1 VLLNRKGD
9 ATAVGGLFFLVM
21 SLMII
26 SLMMFSFWT
35 HYDLSVKLLRKIE
48 EARPEDA
55 VISLEYTYL
64 DTKDASVVNYTV
76 TIGTVVDSGVNPLQT
91 RGDGDTLVIESRQA
105 LDIEVAKVSVTRT
118 TNFIRNG
125 EFDEGFNYWTTDT
138 IPPSPPGVT
147 GNWTIATY
155 NDGDKA
161 ARRIT
166 EMTGPAGGPGK
177 KTQTA
182 TLSQQFSVEAEVT
195 EATLSFNYLMNL
207 TIVSGEQKEMTYN
220 LKVKILR
227 DGKIVFSDT
236 IEYDDDEEP
245 EWETATYDVTSAF
258 TKSGDYTLIFEIEM
272 RVIPAKGT
280 EKYDV
285 IFDTWIDKVEL
296 LITYIEEVQRGA
308 ELLPAYDAEIYFNV
322 TVPNSY
328 NITSKL
334 LLWSN
339 VSVLCRT
346 YEWNSADNAWILKS
360 CVYSTGNSWFNI
372 TLYGSRIRV
381 YVSSPWAFKLELDYI
396 EVHAYVLNT
405 SGLYVTLKNTG
416 SPDIRLIAVWVN
428 ETRYPNSGVWDLW
441 VLSGEERKVS
451 ISHSLESG
459 KHYTVKVITSK
470 EAYTKSFDT

>member
-1 VLLNRKGD
+1 
-9 ATAVGGLFFLVM
+9 
-21 SLMII
+21 
-26 SLMMFSFWT
+26 
-35 HYDLSVKLLRKIE
+35 
-48 EARPEDA
+48 
-55 VISLEYTYL
+55 
-64 DTKDASVVNYTV
+64 
-76 TIGTVVDSGVNPLQT
+76 
-91 RGDGDTLVIESRQA
+91 
-105 LDIEVAKVSVTRT
+105 
-118 TNFIRNG
+118 
-125 EFDEGFNYWTTDT
+125 
-138 IPPSPPGVT
+138 
-147 GNWTIATY
+147 
-155 NDGDKA
+155 
-161 ARRIT
+161 
-166 EMTGPAGGPGK
+166 
-177 KTQTA
+177 
-182 TLSQQFSVEAEVT
+182 
-195 EATLSFNYLMNL
+195 
-207 TIVSGEQKEMTYN
+207 
-220 LKVKILR
+220 
-227 DGKIVFSDT
+227 
-236 IEYDDDEEP
+236 
-245 EWETATYDVTSAF
+245 
-258 TKSGDYTLIFEIEM
+258 YTLIFEIEM

-296 LITYIEEVQRGA
+296 LITHIEEVQRGA

-381 YVSSPWAFKLELDYI
+381 YISSPWAFKLELDYI